1 MNGINT
7 VRSGSTPMRGIMTT
21 DPEESAPLFDL
32 ETAISM
38 VSLISAFTRR

>member
-7 VRSGSTPMRGIMTT
+7 VRTSSVPFRGAMTT
-21 DPEESAPLFDL
+21 GPEESAPLFDL

>member
-7 VRSGSTPMRGIMTT
+7 SGRTTMRGVMT
-21 DPEESAPLFDL
+21 PGEEEGAPLFDL